1 MLTLLVALR
10 AQHPPAAVCP
20 YAAGFRFAVAAVA
33 RGDGAVRAWL
43 PARTTYAGAVGGAAV
58 ARASQVGLRRVAR
71 RVGELVRAA
80 GGVLLFLVA
89 AVAWLVR
96 PLAAQLP
103 DAEAAF

>member
-43 PARTTYAGAVGGAAV
+43 PARTTYAWAPWEEPLWRERLKPVYAA
-58 ARASQVGLRRVAR
+58 LRDVW
-71 RVGELVRAA
+71 GN
-80 GGVLLFLVA
+80 
-89 AVAWLVR
+89 W
-96 PLAAQLP
+96 
-103 DAEAAF
+103 